1 LVDTLLFVH
10 FGFSGVTLCSIPLM
24 NQRESRKRVEKETEV
39 TGTEIDA
46 QGMIES
52 EIETEVIE
60 TVRTIEAM
68 IARGGAGS
76 MIVIETGGTDTDLV
90 QTLLEGLGIAL
101 DPSHHHDHNHVTGE
115 ASGQVGLIWHP
126 QVQQLFQ
133 VQCLVCTYSDLL
145 NFYQTRF

>member
-1 LVDTLLFVH
+1 
-10 FGFSGVTLCSIPLM
+10 M
-24 NQRESRKRVEKETEV
+24 NQRESRKRVEIKTEV

-68 IARGGAGS
+68 IVRGGAES

-90 QTLLEGLGIAL
+90 QTLLEGLGITL
-101 DPSHHHDHNHVTGE
+101 DPGRHHDHNHVTGE

-126 QVQQLFQ
+126 QVQRLFQ
-133 VQCLVCTYSDLL
+133 VQCLAKFLGCL
-145 NFYQTRF
+145 NPCQGSFQGCSPLVVHSLVALPTCQHKQ